1 MIALTKPS
9 VVFDKENHTYHLDGK
24 QLQGITGVLERKL
37 FPTKYLGV
45 DEDTLQKAADYGT
58 QVHEQIATDDGA
70 DEFVLDEVLNYRKI
84 ITTNNLKP
92 IAHEYL
98 VTDSVNYASAIDLV
112 FENKDGTVDLADIK
126 TTYKLDKDYVSW
138 QLSIYAYMFELCN
151 PGLKVANLY
160 GLWLREDKS
169 SYEKVYRHSEDE
181 VKRLLADDAAGVV
194 FVPNATEMPSDIVE
208 MASELEACFAMLKR
222 YEKQYKER
230 EKEFKSRLTTFMGDA
245 GIYNITLGGLKIS
258 YVKGYT
264 KSTLDS
270 TRLKKEMPEVA
281 EKYTKT
287 TNVSPTIKITQ
298 QDE

>member
-1 MIALTKPS
+1 MIALTKSS

-24 QLQGITGVLERKL
+24 QLSGITGLLERKL
-37 FPTKYLGV
+37 FPAKYAGI

-84 ITTNNLKP
+84 ITANNLKP

-112 FENKDGTVDLADIK
+112 FDNEDGTVDLADIK

-151 PGLKVANLY
+151 PDLKVNNLY
-160 GLWLREDKS
+160 GLWLRDDKS
-169 SYEKVYRHSEDE
+169 SYEKVYRHDKDE
-181 VKRLLADDAAGVV
+181 VLRLLADGTESDFLPDA
-194 FVPNATEMPSDIVE
+194 PKMPADIVE
-208 MASELEACFAMLKR
+208 MASQLEEYFTMLKR
-222 YEKQYKER
+222 YEKQYKEQ
-230 EKEFKSRLTTFMGDA
+230 EKEFKTRLTKLMGEA
-245 GIYNITLGGLKIS
+245 GIYNISIGGLKIS

-264 KSTLDS
+264 KSSIDS
-270 TRLKKEMPEVA
+270 TRLKKEMPEVV
-281 EKYTKT
+281 EKYSKT

-298 QDE
+298 DE